1 MAREG
6 RGRLFPARSRAPTRP
21 LQNEDTRKEREKP
34 VDAVTISSIALGIVS
49 IFISG
54 FAIWLSLQFNDR
66 SARALGS
73 ISHLAIEIRSM
84 TEVSLGHQKDF
95 STKMLDSLIEMNAY
109 GRPFTY
115 PESPNAKSM
124 DDRMSRRLEEQAQSL
139 ADTVE
144 QAVKKIA
151 GTHAA
156 PPFDVP
162 LEVQA
167 VKEAMR
173 KLVEPSND
181 GGSASVLPEE
191 QRNALKSFLTHPA
204 HYVLLTAIL
213 LSEAHSIDDLNRMAD
228 RYHVPAGYQGGIL
241 HLLDKGLLKGSPQSF
256 SISPELIAPLTSG
269 WRRIFPR

>member
-6 RGRLFPARSRAPTRP
+6 RGRLFPARSREPTRP
-21 LQNEDTRKEREKP
+21 LQNEDTRKEREQP

-66 SARALGS
+66 SARALES
-73 ISHLAIEIRSM
+73 ISHLATEIRSM
-84 TEVSLGHQKDF
+84 TDISLAHQKDF
-95 STKMLDSLIEMNAY
+95 STKMLDSLIEMNVY

-115 PESPNAKSM
+115 PESPNAKS
-124 DDRMSRRLEEQAQSL
+124 SKRLEEQAQSL

-156 PPFDVP
+156 PPVDVS

-167 VKEAMR
+167 MKEAMR

-181 GGSASVLPEE
+181 GGSSGPLRAPHGNSPV
-191 QRNALKSFLTHPA
+191 RGS
-204 HYVLLTAIL
+204 
-213 LSEAHSIDDLNRMAD
+213 
-228 RYHVPAGYQGGIL
+228 
-241 HLLDKGLLKGSPQSF
+241 LD
-256 SISPELIAPLTSG
+256 
-269 WRRIFPR
+269 